1 MLISFLDITKNFN
14 MKISGILHVGAHKC
28 EELKDYLTFG
38 LTKSKIIWVEANKEK
53 YDYMGWKYK
62 DDYCFD
68 CDVNKVENEEGICG
82 KL

>member
-1 MLISFLDITKNFN
+1 MMSSEKQIPDGICPKCKSTEDWTKLIS
-14 MKISGILHVGAHKC
+14 
-28 EELKDYLTFG
+28 
-38 LTKSKIIWVEANKEK
+38 KEK
-53 YDYMGWKYK
+53 YEYMGWKYK